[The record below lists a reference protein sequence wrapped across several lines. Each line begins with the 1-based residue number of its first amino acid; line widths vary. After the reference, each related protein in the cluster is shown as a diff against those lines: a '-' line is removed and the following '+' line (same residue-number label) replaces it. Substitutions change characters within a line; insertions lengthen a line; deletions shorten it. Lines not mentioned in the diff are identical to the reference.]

1 MRDAYAFG
9 IEEEYFLSNATT
21 RQTPKRTLRTFEE
34 QLRRQLPDAVHSEM
48 LQSQIEVVTPPLLD
62 MAAAEER
69 LAGYRRLLAAT
80 AAEHDLLVFASGTHP
95 VARWDMQRQ
104 SPKPRYNH
112 VMHELQMV
120 GSRNILCGLHV
131 HVGIPESV
139 SRIDIMRRMT
149 PYLPVFLALSTS
161 SPYWQ
166 SRRTGL
172 MGYRLAAYDE
182 LPRTGIPDLFRDDA
196 DYRNYVDAL
205 LHAGAIP
212 DESYIWWAIR
222 PSAKYPTLE
231 LRIADS
237 CTDVSHT
244 IAIAALYRCL
254 VRHLTNNPLLNAEV
268 GARDRAI
275 ALENKWIAQRH
286 GIHGAFIDLGRRRQC
301 SLAEIVEELV
311 AMVTADAL
319 ALGCLAELHKVRSIF
334 RDGTSADRQIMLAT
348 EALGRGR
355 ANEDALCDVVDW
367 LAAMT
372 RGERSLAMRTLH

>member
-9 IEEEYFLSNATT
+9 IEEEYFLSNAAT
-21 RQTPKRTLRTFEE
+21 RQTPKRALRAFEE
-34 QLRRQLPDAVHSEM
+34 QLRRELPDAVHSEM
-48 LQSQIEVVTPPLLD
+48 LQSQIEVVTPPLVD

-69 LAGYRRLLAAT
+69 LAGYRRLVAAT
-80 AAEHDLLVFASGTHP
+80 AVEHDLLVFAAGTHP
-95 VARWDMQRQ
+95 LARWEMQRQ
-104 SPKPRYNH
+104 SPKPRYDQ
-112 VMHELQMV
+112 VMHDLQMV

-131 HVGIPESV
+131 HVAVPDPERRV
-139 SRIDIMRRMT
+139 DVMRRMT
-149 PYLPVFLALSTS
+149 PWLPVFLALSTS

-182 LPRTGIPDLFRDDA
+182 LPRTGLPELFEDEA
-196 DYRNYVDAL
+196 DYRNYVDLL

-254 VRHLTNNPLLNAEV
+254 VRHLFNNPHLNADV
-268 GARDRAI
+268 GARDRAV

-286 GIHGAFIDLGRRRQC
+286 GIHGAFIDLPRRRQ
-301 SLAEIVEELV
+301 SALGEIVEELV

-319 ALGCLAELHKVRSIF
+319 ALGCLDELHKVRGIF
-334 RDGTSADRQIMLAT
+334 REGTSADRQIMLAT
-348 EALGRGR
+348 ESLGRGR